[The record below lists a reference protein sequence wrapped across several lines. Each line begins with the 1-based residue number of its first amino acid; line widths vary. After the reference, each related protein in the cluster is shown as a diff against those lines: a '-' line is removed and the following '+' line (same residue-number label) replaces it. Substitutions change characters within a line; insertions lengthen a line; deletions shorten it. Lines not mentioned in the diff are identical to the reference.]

1 MAISVYSFA
10 NAKHNHNYRDIGQ
23 SYPIITCLF
32 LSTLYV
38 LGLYLWPNKYLRDD
52 PVVIK
57 YRFFSVLLTCLISP
71 IFICWHISNKSD
83 ILIHLGIRKS
93 GLIAAIFIPLFTLF
107 LLFLGPIY
115 LWFLEN
121 KEKEY
126 HKYYSKISIYGLRN
140 YIIAPLTEEYI
151 FRSCIVSILLTY
163 HTHSKTI
170 FIASFIFGLAHFHH
184 IFENINK
191 GISLN
196 RALIISC
203 FQFIYTTIFGAYSTF
218 VFIITDVDYKTL

>member
-107 LLFLGPIY
+107 VSNLFTQQYLGHIQHLCLLLQMLITRHY
-115 LWFLEN
+115 NKYKVRDKVTIKKLE
-121 KEKEY
+121 
-126 HKYYSKISIYGLRN
+126 
-140 YIIAPLTEEYI
+140 
-151 FRSCIVSILLTY
+151 
-163 HTHSKTI
+163 
-170 FIASFIFGLAHFHH
+170 
-184 IFENINK
+184 
-191 GISLN
+191 
-196 RALIISC
+196 
-203 FQFIYTTIFGAYSTF
+203 
-218 VFIITDVDYKTL
+218 IT

>member
-107 LLFLGPIY
+107 VSNLFTQQYLGHIQHLCLLL
-115 LWFLEN
+115 
-121 KEKEY
+121 
-126 HKYYSKISIYGLRN
+126 
-140 YIIAPLTEEYI
+140 
-151 FRSCIVSILLTY
+151 
-163 HTHSKTI
+163 
-170 FIASFIFGLAHFHH
+170 
-184 IFENINK
+184 
-191 GISLN
+191 
-196 RALIISC
+196 
-203 FQFIYTTIFGAYSTF
+203 Q
-218 VFIITDVDYKTL
+218 IT